1 MRRGWLF
8 RAGRPTRG
16 AGMAVGLFVVG
27 LAISGCDTLKGAAGI
42 DSPPSPTMQDAG
54 EVKYHRSDEPLKLG
68 LEYFERG
75 DFGLAERYFEDAV
88 TKAPKDATA
97 WVALAA
103 TYDRIGRF
111 DLADQAYASAIRLT
125 GETVQ
130 VLNNEGYSYMLRGD
144 LARAKAKF
152 LKARALEPSNPIIR
166 NNLAL
171 LDSSSRFIR
180 RAPEP

>member
-1 MRRGWLF
+1 MHRRRVS
-8 RAGRPTRG
+8 RADRRTRW
-16 AGMAVGLFVVG
+16 AGTAVGLFVIG
-27 LAISGCDTLKGAAGI
+27 LTVSGCDTLKGAAGI

-54 EVKYHRSDEPLKLG
+54 EVKYYRSDEPMKLG

-75 DFGLAERYFEDAV
+75 DFGLAQRYFEDAV

-111 DLADQAYASAIRLT
+111 DLADQAYASAIRLA
-125 GETVQ
+125 GETVPI
-130 VLNNEGYSYMLRGD
+130 LNNEGYSYMLRGD
-144 LARAKAKF
+144 LTRARAKF
-152 LKARALEPSNPIIR
+152 LKARALEPGNPIIT